1 MAICEPSKIAEW
13 CPVWTDSVVWITFD
27 RLMKEELVWKKRK
40 EKRYYPFKKK
50 KVVVLSQ
57 SITLFNELWKSKRNS
72 QYGKRTEV
80 RTAFVTTDL
89 CCHNR
94 LGSALQQNY
103 WNIFIPESYFLPIA
117 RLIISWP
124 NSLGLKMVAETRFSR
139 MHNKASSMLYPGK
152 ASHFDSGHGQ
162 NSHSLTDHLLSLYSW
177 HSIVTWNL

>member
-1 MAICEPSKIAEW
+1 M
-13 CPVWTDSVVWITFD
+13 
-27 RLMKEELVWKKRK
+27 
-40 EKRYYPFKKK
+40 
-50 KVVVLSQ
+50 VVLSQ

-162 NSHSLTDHLLSLYSW
+162 NSHSLTDHLLSPYSW